1 MPQEQIAQFL
11 DEQYVINELPSLEIG
26 ESIVLSSVTYT
37 ITGLYYPI
45 ESLPDGFYYS
55 AENERKEKFLI
66 KILFKFRNPNF
77 EPRGTVQNDLLKL
90 THPGLAIPVEFGIG
104 IKKFKFKYCFEIYEV
119 PSKIIPL
126 DKVDL
131 SPSAVRN
138 SFMPQIKDLLDF
150 LHTNDFYVPFLHIS
164 NFFVV
169 EGEEPLLLLF
179 GYGHTLM
186 KSKFPVIE
194 KTPFSEG
201 NLCRYFYSPEIIDGM
216 YSETSDYFS
225 VGMILMRL
233 FYPESFSYN
242 EYESIIKNGSELKP
256 LIDYRTDFYEVNSL
270 IEGLTVFE
278 EINRLTSNEIDDYIA
293 GKRVIPHY
301 YGSHFL
307 FKDDLAESRL
317 HNLGDLVELLKLS
330 PDRFIS
336 YIKQPQN
343 LKEITDWLNNL
354 EGVKDLVGLKKRF
367 IRYQNIEPVYFTE
380 VILRHLLP
388 TAIITLNNIEFN
400 FQNTEDLKGQLYLF
414 FRNLEHLNYYYKD
427 ANTKFE
433 LFKFM
438 LVCDELSSL
447 DAVKYQL
454 LASAKENLTVFL
466 NLGRENYID
475 TLSKK
480 HIHIQ
485 PIQWVQI
492 FHHFIKNKFVRS
504 LEGSKLEKLE
514 DFAFYLAQHP
524 EMMSDEYLYND
535 MILFLKWNGINDIKG
550 KSFKTLVF
558 EILENKVECNISL
571 SRIEEPEAG
580 NFKMLY
586 SFRYSLTN
594 YFSSMGVDLPFA
606 TEVKQQYT
614 YSFRKSGFG
623 FIKRSYN
630 DFLTQLEKEH
640 SIPPAKIP
648 EQEKQQ
654 IFKTFNDTLKT
665 EFKWQS
671 VLINLLIAGGLGF
684 VASEFGIDLVISD
697 KVKWYLGLEPDFM
710 FFVTGVLPYVVSV
723 GFIGILYILGQNL
736 KLVAAIIFLAILLVS
751 GGSYLYYENL
761 VTSVETDLANK
772 KGLLTEFFSGD
783 VAETKSE
790 VIPFQELKESFDE
803 AFGVI
808 NSGFLP
814 LAKYS
819 TTANTFE
826 VQTNLKALSRTVKSI
841 EDGTFSA
848 KFSFIDPLTVPIE
861 DFVGS
866 APIPD
871 NTGYL
876 NTNGYFA
883 FKLSIDQVKFAG
895 GNNNIFGIAFNHFY
909 LVITPSSIK
918 LIKRGV
924 GTANKETKLLL
935 LSEMENYDYSIE
947 SSGTE
952 EEILPAGMLERLYPG
967 VELIKKELDFSDK
980 EFKFEVTTLFGSISV
995 DIDGKQVLV
1004 FREKNGF
1011 TDLDYD
1017 RFKPTVSL
1025 IFGLES
1031 SYSISAIKMTAIPD
1045 PTGDRNF
1052 LVKNSLKCLIDSKA
1066 EIYKNSGL
1074 SDLVK
1079 LAVTDKDTFI
1089 ISGVDNLKLTL
1100 RTATK
1105 EEVFVKRNAIKN
1117 VFY

>member
-1 MPQEQIAQFL
+1 MPQEQLAQFL

-119 PSKIIPL
+119 HSKIIPL

-138 SFMPQIKDLLDF
+138 SFMPQIKNLLDF

-169 EGEEPLLLLF
+169 EGEEPVLLLF

-186 KSKFPVIE
+186 KSKFPLIE

-216 YSETSDYFS
+216 YSESSDYFS

-233 FYPESFSYN
+233 FYPETFSYN

-278 EINRLTSNEIDDYIA
+278 EVNRLTTDEIDDYIA

-330 PDRFIS
+330 PDRFINF
-336 YIKQPQN
+336 IKQPQN

-367 IRYQNIEPVYFTE
+367 IRYQNIEPAYFTE

-388 TAIITLNNIEFN
+388 TAIISLNNIEFN
-400 FQNTEDLKGQLYLF
+400 FQNSDDIKGQLYLF
-414 FRNLEHLNYYYKD
+414 FRNMEHLNYYYKD

-447 DAVKYQL
+447 DAVKYEL
-454 LASAKENLTVFL
+454 LASAKESLTGFL
-466 NLGRENYID
+466 GLGRENYID
-475 TLSKK
+475 ALSKK
-480 HIHIQ
+480 HVHIQ
-485 PIQWVQI
+485 PVQWVQI
-492 FHHFIKNKFVRS
+492 FHHFIQNKFVRS
-504 LEGSKLEKLE
+504 LEGTKLEKLE

-535 MILFLKWNGINDIKG
+535 MILFLKWNGINEIKG

-558 EILENKVECNISL
+558 EILDHKVECNVSL

-614 YSFRKSGFG
+614 FTFKKSGFG
-623 FIKRSYN
+623 YIKKSYN
-630 DFLTQLEKEH
+630 AFLGHLEKEH

-648 EQEKQQ
+648 EPEKQQ
-654 IFKTFNDTLKT
+654 IFKTFHDTLKT

-671 VLINLLIAGGLGF
+671 VLVNLLIAAGVGF
-684 VASEFGIDLVISD
+684 VASQFGVDLIVTEKI
-697 KVKWYLGLEPDFM
+697 KWYLGLDPGFM
-710 FFVTGVLPYVVSV
+710 TFVTTVFPYFISA
-723 GFIGILYILGQNL
+723 GFIAILYVLGQNL
-736 KLVAAIIFLAILLVS
+736 KLVAAFIFLSILLVT

-761 VTSVETDLANK
+761 VNSVETDLANK
-772 KGLLTEFFSGD
+772 KYLLTEFFSGGAVD
-783 VAETKSE
+783 SKSA
-790 VIPFQELKESFDE
+790 VISPQELKESFDE
-803 AFGVI
+803 AFGVV

-814 LAKYS
+814 LANYS
-819 TTANTFE
+819 TTQNTFE
-826 VQTNLKALSRTVKSI
+826 IQTNLRALSRNVKTI

-848 KFSFIDPLTVPIE
+848 KFNFVDPATGSVE

-883 FKLSIDQVKFAG
+883 FRLSIDRVKLTG
-895 GNNNIFGIAFNHFY
+895 GNNSIFGISFNHFY
-909 LVITPSSIK
+909 VVMTPLSIK

-924 GTANKETKLLL
+924 GTTNNDTKLLL
-935 LSEMENYDYSIE
+935 LSEMANYDYLIE

-952 EEILPAGMLERLYPG
+952 EDILPAGMVEKLYPG
-967 VELIKKELDFSDK
+967 VELTKKELDLNID
-980 EFKFEVTTLFGSISV
+980 EFKFEVTALFGSISV
-995 DIDGKQVLV
+995 EIDGKQVLV
-1004 FREKNGF
+1004 YREKNGF

-1031 SYSISAIKMTAIPD
+1031 RYSVTAINMTAIPD

-1052 LVKNSLKCLIDSKA
+1052 LVKNSLKCLLNSQA

-1074 SDLVK
+1074 SDPVK
-1079 LAVTDKDTFI
+1079 LAVTDKDTFTI
-1089 ISGVDNLKLTL
+1089 TVVDKLKLTL
-1100 RTATK
+1100 MTSSK
-1105 EEVFVKRNAIKN
+1105 EEVFVKRTALKN

>member
-11 DEQYVINELPSLEIG
+11 DEQYVISELPYIEVG
-26 ESIVLSSVTYT
+26 ESIVLSGVTYT
-37 ITGLYYPI
+37 ITGFFYPI

-55 AENERKEKFLI
+55 AENERTEKFLI

-77 EPRGTVQNDLLKL
+77 EPKGTVQNDLLGL

-104 IKKFKFKYCFEIYEV
+104 IKKFKFKYCFEIYELPAKV
-119 PSKIIPL
+119 TPL
-126 DKVDL
+126 DKVDI

-138 SFMPQIKDLLDF
+138 SFMPQIKNLLDF
-150 LHTNDFYVPFLHIS
+150 LHSNDFYVPFLHIS

-169 EGEEPLLLLF
+169 EGEEPHLLLF

-194 KTPFSEG
+194 KTPFTAG

-216 YSETSDYFS
+216 YSESSDYFS

-233 FYPESFSYN
+233 FYPETFSFDV
-242 EYESIIKNGSELKP
+242 YETIIINGSELKP

-278 EINRLTSNEIDDYIA
+278 ELNRSTPDEIDDYIA
-293 GKRVIPHY
+293 GRRVIPHY

-307 FKDDLAESRL
+307 FKDAIAENRL
-317 HNLGDLVELLKLS
+317 HNLGDLVEMLKLS
-330 PDRFIS
+330 PERFINF
-336 YIKQPQN
+336 IKQPQN

-354 EGVKDLVGLKKRF
+354 EGVKDLVGLKKRI
-367 IRYQNIEPVYFTE
+367 IRYQNIEPAYFTE

-388 TAIITLNNIEFN
+388 SAIISLNNIEFN
-400 FQNTEDLKGQLYLF
+400 FQNTDDFQSKLYLF
-414 FRNLEHLNYYYKD
+414 FRNLEHLNYYYTD

-447 DAVKYQL
+447 DSVKYSL
-454 LASAKENLTVFL
+454 LASAKESLVKYL
-466 NLGRENYID
+466 QLGRENYID
-475 TLSKK
+475 VLSKK
-480 HIHIQ
+480 HVHIQ
-485 PIQWVQI
+485 PVQWVQI
-492 FHHFIKNKFVRS
+492 FHEFIPKKFVRS
-504 LEGSKLEKLE
+504 LEGTKLEKLE

-524 EMMSDEYLYND
+524 EMMTDEYLYND
-535 MILFLKWNGINDIKG
+535 IILFLKWNGVEDIKG

-558 EILENKVECNISL
+558 EILDNKVECNINL

-580 NFKMLY
+580 RFKMIY

-594 YFSSMGVDLPFA
+594 YFKSMGVDLPFA
-606 TEVKQQYT
+606 TEVKQQHNFT
-614 YSFRKSGFG
+614 FKKSGFG
-623 FIKRSYN
+623 YTKKSYN
-630 DFLTQLEKEH
+630 AFLAHLEKEH
-640 SIPPAKIP
+640 SIPSAKIP
-648 EQEKQQ
+648 EEEKQQ
-654 IFKTFNDTLKT
+654 IFKTFNNTLKT

-671 VLINLLIAGGLGF
+671 VLVNLSIAAGLGF
-684 VASEFGIDLVISD
+684 VASQYGVDLIVTE
-697 KVKWYLGLEPDFM
+697 KVKWYLTLEPEFM
-710 FFVTGVLPYVVSV
+710 TFVTQIFPYIVAT
-723 GFIGILYILGQNL
+723 GLMGILYILGQNL
-736 KLVAAIIFLAILLVS
+736 KLMASIIFLILLLLA

-761 VTSVETDLANK
+761 VDSVETDLASK
-772 KGLLTEFFSGD
+772 KELLTEFFSGD
-783 VAETKSE
+783 LKENKTAIIS
-790 VIPFQELKESFDE
+790 PQELKESFDE

-814 LAKYS
+814 LAGYS
-819 TTANTFE
+819 TTDNTFE
-826 VQTNLKALSRTVKSI
+826 IQTKLKVLSRTVKSI

-848 KFSFIDPLTVPIE
+848 KFIFVDPKSGSIE
-861 DFVGS
+861 DFVGT

-883 FKLSIDQVKFAG
+883 FRLSIDRVRLAG
-895 GNNNIFGIAFNHFY
+895 GNNSVFGISFNHFY
-909 LVITPSSIK
+909 LVMTPGSIK
-918 LIKRGV
+918 LIKKGV
-924 GTANKETKLLL
+924 GTKNNDTKLLL
-935 LSEMENYDYSIE
+935 LSEMANYNYSIE

-952 EEILPAGMLERLYPG
+952 EDILPAGMVEKLYPG
-967 VELIKKELDFSDK
+967 VELTKKEVDLNLN
-980 EFKFEVTTLFGSISV
+980 EFKFEVTTFFGSISV
-995 DIDGKQVLV
+995 AIDGKQVLV
-1004 FREKNGF
+1004 YREKNGF

-1031 SYSISAIKMTAIPD
+1031 SYSVSAIKMTAIPD

-1052 LVKNSLKCLIDSKA
+1052 LIKNSLKCLLNSQA
-1066 EIYKNSGL
+1066 EIFKNSGL
-1074 SDLVK
+1074 SDPVK
-1079 LAVTDKDTFI
+1079 LAVTDKDTFTVTGI
-1089 ISGVDNLKLTL
+1089 DKIKLTL
-1100 RTATK
+1100 STTSK
-1105 EEVFVKRNAIKN
+1105 EVVYVKRVAIKN

>member
-1 MPQEQIAQFL
+1 MPQQQIAQFL

-26 ESIVLSSVTYT
+26 ESIVLSNVTYT
-37 ITGLYYPI
+37 ITGLFYPI

-55 AENERKEKFLI
+55 AKNERAEKFLI
-66 KILFKFRNPNF
+66 KILFKFRNSNF

-90 THPGLAIPVEFGIG
+90 THQGLAIPVEFGIG

-138 SFMPQIKDLLDF
+138 SFMPQIKNLLDF
-150 LHTNDFYVPFLHIS
+150 LHSNDFYVPFLHIS

-169 EGEEPLLLLF
+169 EGDEPLLLLF

-216 YSETSDYFS
+216 YSESSDYFS

-233 FYPESFSYN
+233 FYPETFTHEVYDT
-242 EYESIIKNGSELKP
+242 IIKNGNELKP
-256 LIDYRTDFYEVNSL
+256 LIDYKTDFYEVNSL

-278 EINRLTSNEIDDYIA
+278 EINRFSPAEIDDYIA

-307 FKDDLAESRL
+307 FKDTIAENRL
-317 HNLGDLVELLKLS
+317 HNLGDLIEMLKLS
-330 PDRFIS
+330 PERFINF
-336 YIKQPQN
+336 IKQPQN

-354 EGVKDLVGLKKRF
+354 EGVKDLVGLKKRI
-367 IRYQNIEPVYFTE
+367 IRYQNIDPNYFTE

-388 TAIITLNNIEFN
+388 SAVISLNNIDFN
-400 FQNTEDLKGQLYLF
+400 FQSTDDLEGQLYLF

-438 LVCDELSSL
+438 LVCDELINL
-447 DAVKYQL
+447 DPTKYTH
-454 LASAKENLTVFL
+454 LASARENLGKYL
-466 NLGRENYID
+466 DLGRENYID
-475 TLSKK
+475 VLSKK
-480 HIHIQ
+480 HVHIQ
-485 PIQWVQI
+485 PVQWVKI
-492 FHHFIKNKFVRS
+492 FHEFIPKKFVRS
-504 LEGSKLEKLE
+504 LEGTKLEKLE

-535 MILFLKWNGINDIKG
+535 MILFLKWNGIEDIKG
-550 KSFKTLVF
+550 KTFKTLVF
-558 EILENKVECNISL
+558 EILGNKVECNISL

-580 NFKMLY
+580 KFKMLY

-594 YFSSMGVDLPFA
+594 YFKSMGVDLPFA
-606 TEVKQQYT
+606 TEVKQQYP
-614 YSFRKSGFG
+614 FEFKKSGFG
-623 FIKRSYN
+623 YIKKSYTA
-630 DFLTQLEKEH
+630 FLNHLEKEH
-640 SIPPAKIP
+640 TIPHEKIP
-648 EQEKQQ
+648 EDEKQQ
-654 IFKTFNDTLKT
+654 ILKTFQDTLKT

-671 VLINLLIAGGLGF
+671 VIMHLLIATGLGF
-684 VASEFGIDLVISD
+684 LAATYGVDLVVTE
-697 KVKWYLGLEPDFM
+697 KVKWYLLLDHEFLT
-710 FFVTGVLPYVVSV
+710 FVTQIYPYLISA

-736 KLVAAIIFLAILLVS
+736 KSIAVIIFLSLLLVS

-761 VTSVETDLANK
+761 VSSIETEIELK
-772 KGLLTEFFSGD
+772 KELLNEYFSGSVPD
-783 VAETKSE
+783 NRTVLIS
-790 VIPFQELKESFDE
+790 PQELKESFDE
-803 AFGVI
+803 AFGII

-814 LAKYS
+814 LAGYS
-819 TTANTFE
+819 AKENTFE
-826 VQTNLKALSRTVKSI
+826 IRTNLKVLSRTVKSI

-848 KFSFIDPLTVPIE
+848 KFSFIDPSTGLIE
-861 DFVGS
+861 DFVGT
-866 APIPD
+866 APFPG
-871 NTGYL
+871 NVGYL

-883 FKLSIDQVKFAG
+883 FRLSIDRVVLAG
-895 GNNNIFGIAFNHFY
+895 GNNSIFGISFNHFY
-909 LVITPSSIK
+909 LLVTPTTIK
-918 LIKRGV
+918 LIKREAGSAD
-924 GTANKETKLLL
+924 TDTRLLL
-935 LSEMENYDYSIE
+935 LSEMANYDYLIE

-952 EEILPAGMLERLYPG
+952 EDILPAGIVEKLYPG
-967 VELIKKELDFSDK
+967 AELAKKEIDLNRDGFS
-980 EFKFEVTTLFGSISV
+980 FGVTVLYGSISV
-995 DIDGKQVLV
+995 EIDGKQLLV
-1004 FREKNGF
+1004 YREKNGF

-1017 RFKPTVSL
+1017 RFRPTVSL
-1025 IFGLES
+1025 IFGLASNYSVS
-1031 SYSISAIKMTAIPD
+1031 SIKTTAIPD

-1052 LVKNSLKCLIDSKA
+1052 LVKNSLKCSLNSQA
-1066 EIYKNSGL
+1066 EIFNNSGL

-1079 LAVTDKDTFI
+1079 LAVTEKDTFTI
-1089 ISGVDNLKLTL
+1089 TKVDKLKLTL
-1100 RTATK
+1100 ETPSK
-1105 EEVFVKRNAIKN
+1105 EVVFVKRSAIKN